1 MSFKVQNWLARKAA
15 TCFTAHGSIH
25 VFKDGFHDLHEEGAD
40 NQYNLLIATT
50 QMFKKK
56 TN

>member
-1 MSFKVQNWLARKAA
+1 MFRVQNWLARKAA
-15 TCFTAHGSIH
+15 TCFTTHGSIH
-25 VFKDGFHDLHEEGAD
+25 VFKDGLHDLHEEGAD
-40 NQYNLLIATT
+40 KQYNLLIATT